1 MKNGEKILGD
11 KKSPCG
17 PCAMSVNNAVLTDRS
32 EPMMYLWC
40 THDTMA
46 QVHGYARVCQIRYCT
61 CTCKHHDSEPV
72 GFPILMTNPIYSSPE
87 SLQLKCL

>member
-32 EPMMYLWC
+32 EPIMYL
-40 THDTMA
+40 
-46 QVHGYARVCQIRYCT
+46 
-61 CTCKHHDSEPV
+61 
-72 GFPILMTNPIYSSPE
+72 
-87 SLQLKCL
+87 